1 MSLKNK
7 TCLECDQQL
16 IGRVDKKFC
25 NDYCRNSYNNR
36 ENKVANDYVR
46 KVNVVLRKNRRILA
60 QIMDGKDK
68 TKTSKEELLL
78 NGFNFYYYTN
88 FYKTKQDKTYYFVYE
103 FGYLSLENEIY
114 ALVIKQDYVK

>member
-1 MSLKNK
+1 MEPAWNK
-7 TCLECDQQL
+7 HFKRLD
-16 IGRVDKKFC
+16 
-25 NDYCRNSYNNR
+25 S
-36 ENKVANDYVR
+36 
-46 KVNVVLRKNRRILA
+46 
-60 QIMDGKDK
+60 QIMDVKDK

-103 FGYLSLENEIY
+103 YGYLSLENEIY